1 MDEIFGGSQT
11 MFESPVLQRW
21 VAQRLHEAVLD
32 VLKDRFDSVPQKVA
46 KPLRE
51 ILDEKKLRRLIVLAG
66 KCPDMET
73 FREALLD

>member
-1 MDEIFGGSQT
+1 

-51 ILDEKKLRRLIVLAG
+51 ILDEKKLRQLIVLAG
-66 KCPDMET
+66 KCPDLET